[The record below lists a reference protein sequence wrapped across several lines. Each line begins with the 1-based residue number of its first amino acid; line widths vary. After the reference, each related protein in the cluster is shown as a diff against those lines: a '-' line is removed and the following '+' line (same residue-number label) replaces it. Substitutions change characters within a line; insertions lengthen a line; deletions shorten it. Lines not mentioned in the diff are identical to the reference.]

1 MSKVFWQAKIW
12 GLLQDSLLKLSHSL
26 QGAAENSSQ
35 AVDHWQPSDWIKQAS
50 AMAEASDRALFDLIP
65 CQPEPQQ
72 SVIVS
77 HLLSGEKLP
86 LNCNW
91 QAVEQL
97 QTRIRETITNQS
109 PLKAVIP
116 PAGATVDQLKQQ
128 FWWLWRC
135 LPEIIARADKVQLLA
150 PAAHILPD
158 VSLWSQASLTAAMGG
173 ALAGYNNE
181 VADNGGDRPHLAVF
195 SFTPVQELIKASRKI
210 RDFWAGSWVLHYLS
224 AKICWKLAQQYGPD
238 SLIYPSLFQQPLIDH
253 WLIQQWPEFSDVID
267 KHSAQQLLT
276 AGFPN
281 VIVLLLPKAKVKAA
295 MQTARQ
301 SLNEE
306 WLNLGAQ
313 VFDELHN
320 KRKWMPGLQ
329 ENNRTW
335 KGWLQSQWQPY
346 WTALP
351 VGHLETEN
359 LSIEATSDEFEA
371 WLNRQNI
378 ACNLKD
384 NKQLFIQEEKDLL
397 TAVLNAPT
405 ASQSVTVNAGSWWPY
420 IFDQLRFSLSSVK
433 SARVWKL
440 PTAFGPRS
448 TISGFG
454 PVVYPDDQR
463 KRLTETDT
471 SQFWGESSRLDL
483 DESKDSEE
491 SSQLAGLFDG
501 REQLNATEILK
512 RGLHKVL
519 PRIFQLSEEEVAAS
533 YPDLTA
539 GVAGYLKVYASQTE
553 HIRNFRLVCQAIIRE
568 FENEESK
575 VDGKNWVRAVIREMQ
590 HKWGIPWID
599 EFPQAEDN
607 NTPQPRR
614 NHPRL
619 LNAGWLVE
627 DAVTPKL
634 EELRQEL
641 RKSLDLEKI
650 KQKYSS
656 TTDQN
661 EKTVLQTQV
670 QTLEASTLKEP
681 AIIKK
686 AIIELKSD
694 YRSSIQNILDSYYPN
709 NNPADWYVLAAGD
722 GDGMRHWLKGKPLE
736 KYAEYM
742 PDALEIAEPINSSF
756 TAVKNA
762 IKKRMGPSTHAALS
776 RALLDFSNQLVPYLT
791 ERRYA
796 GRLIYSGGDDVLAY
810 TNLWEWDQ
818 WLWDIRQCF
827 RGGDDPHN
835 KFESTGNYWHW
846 KTAVEGANPDVMD
859 RPLFTM
865 GQKATV
871 SFGLVIAHHSVPL
884 AIALENLWEAE
895 QKAKA
900 HFCNDAQPEK
910 AKDAVQVRVI
920 YANGNTLTTTGKF
933 EAFHQWQNLLPEAG
947 DPHPKVTSALLE
959 QAAQLWSQY
968 PAPIYE
974 AIEPWTQVFCSRRD
988 LFSNDDDA
996 RDAFRQQL
1004 ANFLQCLW
1012 RTTQEKDRAN
1022 EVQNWLKLAAFNIR
1036 TRQIKINSPGGQS

>member
-173 ALAGYNNE
+173 ALAGYDNE
-181 VADNGGDRPHLAVF
+181 IADNGGDRPHLAVF
-195 SFTPVQELIKASRKI
+195 SFTPVQELIKASRKM

-253 WLIQQWPEFSDVID
+253 WLIKQWPEFSNAID

-313 VFDELHN
+313 VFEELHN
-320 KRKWMPGLQ
+320 KRRWMPGLQ

-359 LSIEATSDEFEA
+359 LSLEATSDGFEA
-371 WLNRQNI
+371 WLDRQNF

-384 NKQLFIQEEKDLL
+384 DKQLFIQAEKDLL
-397 TAVLNAPT
+397 TAVLSAPT
-405 ASQSVTVNAGSWWPY
+405 ASQPVTVNAGSWWPY

-454 PVVYPDDQR
+454 PVVYPNDQQ
-463 KRLTETDT
+463 KRITETDA
-471 SQFWGESSRLDL
+471 SQFWGNQWEAELGDAAQQQER
-483 DESKDSEE
+483 
-491 SSQLAGLFDG
+491 AGLFDG
-501 REQLNATEILK
+501 REQLNASETLK
-512 RGLHKVL
+512 RGLHKILHTEGVL
-519 PRIFQLSEEEVAAS
+519 DIDEDAIACA

-539 GVAGYLKVYASQTE
+539 GVAGYLKAHE
-553 HIRNFRLVCQAIIRE
+553 E
-568 FENEESK
+568 FEAKQQEVLLSRKRHFVQTCNAIVAEQTWAEEVAK
-575 VDGKNWVRAVIREMQ
+575 DMRG
-590 HKWGIPWID
+590 KWGIPWFD
-599 EFPQAEDN
+599 DKNEPKKY
-607 NTPQPRR
+607 
-614 NHPRL
+614 HSRL
-619 LNAGWLVE
+619 LNPGWLVE

-634 EELRQEL
+634 TDLRQ
-641 RKSLDLEKI
+641 RF
-650 KQKYSS
+650 
-656 TTDQN
+656 
-661 EKTVLQTQV
+661 
-670 QTLEASTLKEP
+670 
-681 AIIKK
+681 KK
-686 AIIELKSD
+686 AITDENVVQIKKLKQEIIDEKVASRD
-694 YRSSIQNILDSYYPN
+694 DIRGIISTYYPN

-736 KYAEYM
+736 KYAEYI

-846 KTAVEGANPDVMD
+846 KTSVEGTNPDVMD

-884 AIALENLWEAE
+884 AIALENLWDAE